1 MVPVE
6 KIEAAYA
13 RISKFL
19 NPTRLEKS
27 YNLSDDNSTVYM
39 KFENEQ
45 PYVKAFKIRAVLT
58 KLTSLPKSVLK
69 NGKMAA
75 ISSGN
80 QGVALA
86 YSYNLLDMQQPTI
99 FVPETAPAP
108 KIAKIEKY
116 GGKVIKMGQS
126 FDEVHELAEKIV
138 EDKNYTLIDAREDE
152 DGVVGSGTIG
162 FEILNQLPDVDCVLV
177 PIGSGGTAVSN
188 ASYFKA
194 RKPDVKVYAIGSEL
208 SPALIEN
215 LQTGVWKK
223 TYDVKSDDPALKS
236 LVGGCAKYTFDNA
249 DVIEDILLISDD
261 EALSAVGEIMR
272 KEKAIVEPDSAVTYA
287 AYKKFHHLFKGKKTV
302 LVFTGGNIDDEVF
315 KKVTEKYY

>member
-6 KIEAAYA
+6 KIEAAYT

-19 NPTRLEKS
+19 KPTRLEKS
-27 YNLSDDNSTVYM
+27 FYMSDENSSLYM

-58 KLTSLPKSVLK
+58 KITSLSRDEIQ

-86 YSYNLLDMQQPTI
+86 YSYNILNIGKPTI
-99 FVPETAPAP
+99 FVPKTAPVP
-108 KIAKIEKY
+108 KVNKIKKF
-116 GGKVIKMGQS
+116 GGEVVQMGQS
-126 FDEVHELAEKIV
+126 FDEVHEMAEKIV
-138 EDKNYTLIDAREDE
+138 EEDGYILVDAREDE

-162 FEILNQLPDVDCVLV
+162 VEILQQLPDVDCVIV
-177 PIGSGGTAVSN
+177 PMGSGATAVSN

-194 RKPDVKVYAIGSEL
+194 RKPDVKVYAVESEI

-215 LQTGVWKK
+215 LKTGIWTKNF
-223 TYDVKSDDPALKS
+223 DVPSENPALKS

-249 DVIEDILLISDD
+249 DVIEDVLLVSDE
-261 EALSAVGEIMR
+261 EALSAVGEIM
-272 KEKAIVEPDSAVTYA
+272 KNEKAIVEPDSAVTYA
-287 AYKKFHHLFKGKKTV
+287 AYKKFHNLFEGKKTV
-302 LVFTGGNIDDEVF
+302 AVFTGGNIDDDVFREVV
-315 KKVTEKYY
+315 KKYY